1 MFISKH
7 SRVTYWHH
15 PAEVLKT
22 GKNTHTQK
30 ILKLREND
38 RKCNVEDEWL
48 RNGRMF
54 VFFSEQPVNY
64 KPEFLWKVNVI
75 CITLYNTITGH
86 DPWLSSLLN
95 FKV

>member
-7 SRVTYWHH
+7 SRVVYKHH
-15 PAEVLKT
+15 PAEALKT
-22 GKNTHTQK
+22 GTQK
-30 ILKLREND
+30 ILKLQEND
-38 RKCNVEDEWL
+38 RKCHVEDEWL

-75 CITLYNTITGH
+75 CITLFSIT
-86 DPWLSSLLN
+86 
-95 FKV
+95 